1 MKYEELIINLRKK
14 EYAPVYLLHGEE
26 PYYIDL
32 ATDFFENNILDPTA
46 REFDLTVAYGKD
58 LENDLSPVIMEA
70 RRFPMMGQ
78 YHVVIIKEAQVVR
91 KWEMLETY
99 LSTPM
104 PTTIFVIA
112 YKYGK
117 FDARLKAYKSLAKAG
132 VVMDSPK
139 IPDYNLSKWIA
150 DYIKE
155 WNREHSQTDEV
166 QIDEK
171 LVALLAETID
181 NDLSKIVGAL
191 KRLIDGRP
199 VGTNKITLELAQRNL
214 GINKDYNIFELHDA
228 LATRNEEK
236 AYRIALY
243 FSQSKQH
250 AIQKEIVSLFGFFSN
265 LLIAAFS
272 GYKRSNE
279 LMSVMSM
286 PFPIAK
292 KMEEGLGK
300 YNKAQLVRIISFI
313 READARSKGFNAKTY
328 AEDED
333 IWKELIYK
341 ILHC

>member
-1 MKYEELIINLRKK
+1 MKYEELILQLRKN
-14 EYAPVYLLHGEE
+14 EIAPVYLLQGEE

-32 ATDFFENNILDPTA
+32 ATDYFENNLLDPTA
-46 REFDLTVAYGKD
+46 REFDLTIAYGKD
-58 LENDLSPVIMEA
+58 LENDLSPAIMAA

-78 YHVVIIKEAQVVR
+78 YQIVLIKEAQMIR
-91 KWEMLETY
+91 KWDMLETY
-99 LSTPM
+99 LNTPM

-117 FDARLKAYKSLAKAG
+117 FDARLKAYKSLAKNG

-155 WNREHSQTDEV
+155 WNSQHKQTDEV

-181 NDLSKIVGAL
+181 NDLEKIVGSI

-214 GINKDYNIFELHDA
+214 GINKDYNIFELQDA

-243 FSQSKQH
+243 FSRSKQH

-272 GYKRSNE
+272 GYRKTNE
-279 LMSVMSM
+279 LMPVMNM

-292 KMEEGLGK
+292 KIEEGLGR

-328 AEDED
+328 TDDED